1 MSDVLKMTYADIKTV
16 KTRGVCQVV
25 LEMPIEG
32 MPDAFALLGA
42 PVPGNEVWVA
52 VARLRT
58 VADGA
63 VAVIEPPTKRGTLA
77 QQAGILSN
85 DGAFIRYAHEHA
97 TGDEEFSG
105 MSEEGAAEYIR
116 FHCGV
121 KSRADLD
128 KDEEAGKRFQEMR
141 SAFRLWMTGI
151 AA

>member
-58 VADGA
+58 GADGVLA
-63 VAVIEPPTKRGTLA
+63 AIEPPAKRGTLA
-77 QQAGILSN
+77 QQAGILCGEIAFQRFAGESGYIHTPE
-85 DGAFIRYAHEHA
+85 GAADFIRYE
-97 TGDEEFSG
+97 
-105 MSEEGAAEYIR
+105 
-116 FHCGV
+116 CGV

-128 KDEEAGKRFQEMR
+128 RDETAGR
-141 SAFRLWMTGI
+141 AFLDLRASFKVWMTGI